1 MYAAVPRGDVK
12 AGVEKSVKCEQRGGA
27 GLTRKG
33 CGAEG
38 QAAVGPVGAAKVGGG
53 GHNAAAVACMI
64 SIGVVYV
71 CTVSSDNTH
80 GGRGGGLESLQPHTH
95 SQTHLKI
102 EWLLTTASPQDE
114 FHRVGRPCGRRGRRG
129 GRRPC
134 RGAARR
140 CSRSASIS
148 LTSQLLKGTLN
159 PMWAW
164 GSLRQ
169 TTSSL
174 QSGLYLRGEA
184 RGG

>member
-12 AGVEKSVKCEQRGGA
+12 AGVEKSVKCEQGGGA

-80 GGRGGGLESLQPHTH
+80 GGRGGGSGKSAAPYPFSNPFENRMAAYDGES
-95 SQTHLKI
+95 SRRI
-102 EWLLTTASPQDE
+102 SP
-114 FHRVGRPCGRRGRRG
+114 RRAALRSERS
-129 GRRPC
+129 
-134 RGAARR
+134 ARR
-140 CSRSASIS
+140 TQA
-148 LTSQLLKGTLN
+148 
-159 PMWAW
+159 
-164 GSLRQ
+164 
-169 TTSSL
+169 L
-174 QSGLYLRGEA
+174 QRGCEEM
-184 RGG
+184 